1 MPSILD
7 MYAFFFCGA
16 LYLEKKRKSIV
27 YERFYILADCHT
39 ISAKVLDFNMVK
51 LPVAGKII
59 WG

>member
-1 MPSILD
+1 ML
-7 MYAFFFCGA
+7 FFFGGA

-51 LPVAGKII
+51 LLVAGKII